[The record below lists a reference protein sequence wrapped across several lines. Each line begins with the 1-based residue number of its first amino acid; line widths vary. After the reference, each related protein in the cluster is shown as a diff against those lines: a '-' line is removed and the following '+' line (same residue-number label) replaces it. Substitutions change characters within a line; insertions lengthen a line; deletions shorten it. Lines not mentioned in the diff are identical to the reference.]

1 MHVLRIL
8 AEGFLWFLLYSVCG
22 WIMETLL
29 YIIVQK
35 KVVKRGFLFGPLCPI
50 YGVGAVLSTVL
61 FYGRIENIF
70 LLFLAGSAVCTVL
83 EFMTHLVLEKLFHAT
98 WWDYSERRFN
108 IQGRI
113 CLRNSLLF
121 GVGIVL
127 IVRVF
132 QPYVMG
138 FTAGLSDAVVYS
150 VALVLYS
157 VFLLDLATT
166 VAGLKNTVALLKN
179 LQEII
184 GEHVQKGVD
193 TTDEY
198 MNALAERIRTNPNLA
213 RLAQTAR
220 GRFSPVERLK
230 NAYPKFT
237 MKRYKDALHILFDRS
252 EEDKHRDDGTQDP
265 SEPKD

>member
-83 EFMTHLVLEKLFHAT
+83 EFVTHLVLEKLFHAT

-157 VFLLDLATT
+157 IFLLDLATT

-179 LQEII
+179 LQDII

-237 MKRYKDALHILFDRS
+237 MKRYKDALHVLFDRS
-252 EEDKHRDDGTQDP
+252 EEDKHRDDATQDP

>member
-1 MHVLRIL
+1 MNVLRIL

-61 FYGRIENIF
+61 FYGRIHNVF

-83 EFMTHLVLEKLFHAT
+83 EFMTHLALEKLFHAT
-98 WWDYSERRFN
+98 WWDYSDRRFN
-108 IQGRI
+108 IQGRV

-138 FTAGLSDAVVYS
+138 FTAGLSDTVLFS

-157 VFLLDLATT
+157 LFLIDLATT

-179 LQEII
+179 LQDAI

-198 MNALAERIRTNPNLA
+198 LTGLAERIRANPYLS
-213 RLAQTAR
+213 RVAQSAR
-220 GRFSPVERLK
+220 GKFSTVTRLR

-237 MKRYKDALHILFDRS
+237 MKRYKDALQVLFDKLD
-252 EEDKHRDDGTQDP
+252 EHK
-265 SEPKD
+265 K